1 MCLETHHFPQA
12 PRNQLCVYVYE
23 CVCQKAWTGLKKPNY
38 NQMTYILTLQGK
50 MPWCQIST
58 VVYRRENLAWP
69 VEVRDGFIEET

>member
-1 MCLETHHFPQA
+1 MCMNVCVKRPGQA
-12 PRNQLCVYVYE
+12 
-23 CVCQKAWTGLKKPNY
+23 LKKPNY